1 MTTCC
6 RFPQLEIKHTMGLWP
21 NVLAESDTR
30 AAGTNRLSLGLGL
43 FVAAV
48 ALVVSAVVNAYST
61 ESVTAEEY

>member
-1 MTTCC
+1 
-6 RFPQLEIKHTMGLWP
+6 MGLWP

-61 ESVTAEEY
+61 ESVTAEEH